1 MSALLAL
8 APALAPLVLA
18 AGLTGAGAGLV
29 SSSTAALASGLGS
42 RLLFC
47 SRPSSA
53 RPGDADRGLAAL
65 GRGAAASG
73 SSSMMGP
80 GGNPSS
86 NLRGILNS
94 T

>member
-1 MSALLAL
+1 MPAL

-18 AGLTGAGAGLV
+18 AGLAMAGAGLV

-65 GRGAAASG
+65 GRGAAGAAV
-73 SSSMMGP
+73 SSSMIGP
-80 GGNPSS
+80 AGNPSS